1 MIKRRNK
8 ERDESTIDITPM
20 LDIVFIM
27 LIFFIVTTSFVKET
41 GVEVNRPNAATAVRD
56 ERGNI
61 LIAITANDE
70 IWIDKRRVDLR
81 SVRANVERLKAENPE
96 GSVIIQADKSSK
108 TGFLVETMDQVR
120 LAGVQNVSIAAQK
133 IDFKNKNSFSIAGG
147 ILTTFFIFS
156 NLYNYIAKR
165 KRF

>member
-1 MIKRRNK
+1 MIRRRNK
-8 ERDESTIDITPM
+8 ERDESTIDITTM

-70 IWIDKRRVDLR
+70 IWIDKRMIDLR

-96 GSVIIQADKSSK
+96 GSVIIQADKASK

-120 LAGVQNVSIAAQK
+120 LAGVQNVSIAASQ
-133 IDFKNKNSFSIAGG
+133 D
-147 ILTTFFIFS
+147 
-156 NLYNYIAKR
+156 
-165 KRF
+165 